1 MARLGDKDKLPE
13 VHRRIAMQLE
23 EEGRLEEAAEHFV
36 EAGRAEEA
44 VAIFIH
50 DQQWAQAEKVAKYC
64 DRGMRKD
71 EGIALQGTCTEYACG
86 CLHC

>member
-1 MARLGDKDKLPE
+1 
-13 VHRRIAMQLE
+13 MQLE